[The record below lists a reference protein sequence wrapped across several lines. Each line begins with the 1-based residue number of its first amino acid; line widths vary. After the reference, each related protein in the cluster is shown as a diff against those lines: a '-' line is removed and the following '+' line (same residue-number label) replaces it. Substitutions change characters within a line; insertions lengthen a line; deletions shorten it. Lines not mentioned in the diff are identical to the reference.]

1 MCVTMRLAIH
11 SHRDMLDSYLN
22 SLYAALKYLQILV
35 HIVISSKCNDL
46 LLINSSLLWQIRD
59 IARYILNVIF
69 MTGFHLQII
78 GIYLGSDARHN
89 REGKICRFL
98 EFACRSTLSVVCF
111 RPRDADG
118 FPSLPQ
124 ESGAAGLSSQKSS
137 TAPVSPGAVSRTV
150 SLRRSP
156 APSSTS

>member
-1 MCVTMRLAIH
+1 
-11 SHRDMLDSYLN
+11 
-22 SLYAALKYLQILV
+22 
-35 HIVISSKCNDL
+35 
-46 LLINSSLLWQIRD
+46 
-59 IARYILNVIF
+59 

-98 EFACRSTLSVVCF
+98 EFACRNTLSVVCF

-137 TAPVSPGAVSRTV
+137 SSTAPVSPGAGQPDSV
-150 SLRRSP
+150 P
-156 APSSTS
+156 AALASTLQHIVGQLDVLTQVTHLYMLTSSVPKQIDEHLD